1 MVLPF
6 NLVDICID
14 DAMLWIRLWF
24 QTDLL
29 LDILFFIILFGQNGK
44 KKKDNFTYKYP

>member
-6 NLVDICID
+6 NLVDIFTD
-14 DAMLWIRLWF
+14 DAMSWIRLWF

-44 KKKDNFTYKYP
+44 KKRDDFT